1 MARGNITNEI
11 GQHSSV
17 AAWRTAGD
25 VSSCDVKLD
34 HQLTN

>member
-1 MARGNITNEI
+1 MTRGNITNVI
-11 GQHSSV
+11 GQHRSV
-17 AAWRTAGD
+17 AVWRIVGD